1 MEIAVTATSSNH
13 IIIMIISSRVG
24 MIYSRVG
31 KISSKNT
38 VAKTF
43 FLTSGYY

>member
-13 IIIMIISSRVG
+13 IIIMIISRVG

-43 FLTSGYY
+43 LLTTGYN